1 MEPYQLTDDLIINLA
16 RVEDV
21 QWVEVNGVR
30 KLQIGF
36 TGYDSEGESVGSF
49 RLSDGPEAQKF
60 WCHLV
65 NRARADFIN
74 NEARN
79 V

>member
-21 QWVEVNGVR
+21 QWLEVGGVR

-36 TGYDSEGESVGSF
+36 TGYDSKGEPVGAFSIP
-49 RLSDGPEAQKF
+49 DGPDARKL
-60 WCHLV
+60 WDHLV